1 MMDMNEEGSG
11 RADAYFRLQLCW
23 TPSSCEAYG
32 LLHVLTGKADHYHP
46 WATEYYEMPLDRSL
60 VQRMFEMEPL
70 DKDMLKGLNDELEL
84 ADLEED
90 IREIG
95 YPVKG

>member
-1 MMDMNEEGSG
+1 
-11 RADAYFRLQLCW
+11 
-23 TPSSCEAYG
+23 
-32 LLHVLTGKADHYHP
+32 
-46 WATEYYEMPLDRSL
+46 MPLDRSL

-70 DKDMLKGLNDELEL
+70 DEDKLKGLNDELEL